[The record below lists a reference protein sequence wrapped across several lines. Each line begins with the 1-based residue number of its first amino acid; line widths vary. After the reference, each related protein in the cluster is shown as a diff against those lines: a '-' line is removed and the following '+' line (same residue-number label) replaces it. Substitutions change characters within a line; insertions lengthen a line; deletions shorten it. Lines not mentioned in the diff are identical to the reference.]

1 LFTDTNFFV
10 LGLFALKKTT
20 ITAMGFIKGALFG
33 MAVYAV
39 VQHITKRDLITG
51 RSLLDDFL
59 EKAPTYIEQAKDI
72 SNAVKE
78 EFTEP
83 SSHF

>member
-1 LFTDTNFFV
+1 
-10 LGLFALKKTT
+10 
-20 ITAMGFIKGALFG
+20 MGFIKGALFG

-39 VQHITKRDLITG
+39 VQHITKKDLITG

-59 EKAPTYIEQAKDI
+59 ERAPTYIEQVKDI

-83 SSHF
+83 SSQF